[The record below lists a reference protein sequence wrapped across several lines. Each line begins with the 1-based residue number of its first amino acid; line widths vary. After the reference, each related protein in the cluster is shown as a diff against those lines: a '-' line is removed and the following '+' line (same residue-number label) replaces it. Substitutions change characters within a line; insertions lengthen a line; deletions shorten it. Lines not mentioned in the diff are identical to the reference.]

1 MCFAPETGTFI
12 ANVRQVDDPPR
23 YLSQSE
29 AATYLRVSVRFMRT
43 ETRHGLFT
51 PSKVGRKLLY
61 EQVDLD
67 RYVRDHRPA

>member
-1 MCFAPETGTFI
+1 MSFAPELGTFV
-12 ANVRQVDDPPR
+12 ANVRGVDDPPR
-23 YLSQSE
+23 YLSQAE

-43 ETRHGLFT
+43 ETRAGLFT

-61 EQVDLD
+61 EQADLD